1 MSVTPPVRESRPVGA
16 TNRIGVGQ
24 EGLAP
29 AATSSA
35 QAVAKRT
42 AIVIRYRESNGWAAS
57 AVAVVAATAAMAA
70 GATAMRAS
78 LSRSARRPTL
88 SLSYVTA
95 YCHSTRCTPP
105 ARF

>member
-1 MSVTPPVRESRPVGA
+1 MGA

-29 AATSSA
+29 AATSPA
-35 QAVAKRT
+35 LAVAKRT
-42 AIVIRYRESNGWAAS
+42 AIVIRYRESNGWEAAS
-57 AVAVVAATAAMAA
+57 AVAVVAATAATAA
-70 GATAMRAS
+70 AATAMHAS
-78 LSRSARRPTL
+78 LSRSARRPAL